1 MENKF
6 GRVKAFVDELEK
18 VELVDNEE
26 ALLLLQ
32 TGGDSFYGTG
42 NNCQCNGNNC
52 SCNTVLGCGS
62 GAGSGSNGSGC

>member
-6 GRVKAFVDELEK
+6 GRIKAFVEELEK
-18 VELVDNEE
+18 VEIIETEE

-32 TGGDSFYGTG
+32 TGGGDGYWGTG

-52 SCNTVLGCGS
+52 SCNTQYGCGNT
-62 GAGSGSNGSGC
+62 GSGSGGKS